1 MPLVPHLPESARK
14 LIEAYL
20 RLADWNQLRRMG
32 ECRREHLNWTTSPE
46 KVKWKAKQPTTTA
59 PSAHTS
65 QLITDLL
72 HEPSEAVLLEELV
85 VINKT
90 LDPKAPISWLKEI
103 LRTEMWEEELFQGG
117 DIPLPPGLQMI
128 WNQLTHHLGHRY
140 HVPEIS
146 IRAWRLSLRR

>member
-1 MPLVPHLPESARK
+1 
-14 LIEAYL
+14 
-20 RLADWNQLRRMG
+20 MG
-32 ECRREHLNWTTSPE
+32 ECRRENLNWTTSPE

-128 WNQLTHHLGHRY
+128 CNQWVHQLGTHD
-140 HVPEIS
+140 HVPEIT
-146 IRAWRLSLRR
+146 ITGRAQLKSTGSLPHGETSQTTGGNMG